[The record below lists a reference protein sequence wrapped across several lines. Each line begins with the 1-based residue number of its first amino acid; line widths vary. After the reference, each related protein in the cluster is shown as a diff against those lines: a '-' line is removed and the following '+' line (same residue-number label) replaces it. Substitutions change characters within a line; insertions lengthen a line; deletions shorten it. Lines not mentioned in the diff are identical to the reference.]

1 MSTFSSASRLA
12 WIFAPAMLA
21 ALVGAVPGRAQQAPV
36 RVAATTTAPTVPVE
50 QIIERFAAKEA
61 EFRQARDNY
70 TYRQTVRVMELDA
83 DGVERGRYELVS
95 DIIFTPE
102 GKRLERVVHAPV
114 STLVNLLLTP
124 EDEQD
129 LRNVQPFVLTTKD
142 IPKYNIS
149 YLGPQHV
156 DELDTYVF
164 AVKPKALEP
173 GQRYFEGQIWVD
185 QRDLQIVKTYGKGVG
200 RLKKHEDNQF
210 PRFETYR
217 DQIDGKYWFP
227 VYTRADDVLHFKD
240 HDQRVRMI
248 VKYEDY
254 KQFKSQTG
262 IQYEGV
268 VNDKDQSQKNQNQ
281 NPKKK

>member
-1 MSTFSSASRLA
+1 MTFSRLA
-12 WIFAPAMLA
+12 GA
-21 ALVGAVPGRAQQAPV
+21 ALGWVMALGAQQAPV
-36 RVAATTTAPTVPVE
+36 MVAAKAATQPAVPIE
-50 QIIERFAAKEA
+50 EIIQKFAAKEA
-61 EFRQARDNY
+61 DFAKARDNY
-70 TYRQTVRVMELDA
+70 TYRQTVRVLELDD
-83 DGVERGRYELVS
+83 DGGTRGRYEMVS
-95 DIIFTPE
+95 DIIFTPA
-102 GKRLERVVHAPV
+102 GKRLERVVRAPV
-114 STLVNLLLTP
+114 PTLKRILLTP

-149 YLGPQHV
+149 YLGPQKV
-156 DELDTYVF
+156 DEVETYLF
-164 AVKPKALEP
+164 AVKPKTMEP

-200 RLKKHEDNQF
+200 VRKKHEDNQF

-217 DQIDGKYWFP
+217 DQIDAKFWFP
-227 VYTRADDVLHFKD
+227 VLTRADDVLHFQTG
-240 HDQRVRMI
+240 DQRVRMT

-268 VNDKDQSQKNQNQ
+268 IED
-281 NPKKK
+281 KKKDEKK